1 MNMHI
6 RRSEDEIAANRARY
20 EEHQQ
25 KGLNAAP
32 KALPGKSDKPAPALA
47 EDLIVHRETIP
58 GGWYWSTRVKANEVL
73 RISLDEGFS
82 TLSLIAWNAAD
93 TSERLNLPDTVK
105 VQWTT
110 GLGKGRVIFSDMGKV
125 MFSIVED
132 SSGAHDVLM
141 GGSTASSNAKKY
153 AGTNG
158 PGLRNTRDNF
168 VLLATKAGLDKRD
181 IPAALALFAPVR
193 VDADGRFHWKPEL
206 VSEGDY
212 VDLRAEMDMIV
223 GFSNCPHPLDPN
235 PVYAPNPVTVT
246 RIKAVEPLA
255 DDLCRTATPEAVRGF
270 ENNAFA
276 SL

>member
-6 RRSEDEIAANRARY
+6 RRSNEEIAANRARY
-20 EEHQQ
+20 EEHQRQ
-25 KGLNAAP
+25 GLNATP
-32 KALPGKSDKPAPALA
+32 KALPGKSHKPAAA
-47 EDLIVHRETIP
+47 IADHRIIHRETIP

-73 RISLDEGFS
+73 RISLDEGLS
-82 TLSLIAWNAAD
+82 TLSVIAWNAAD
-93 TSERLNLPDTVK
+93 TTERLNLPDTVK

-110 GLGKGRVIFSDMGKV
+110 GLAKGRVIFSDMGRV

-132 SSGAHDVLM
+132 SCGAHDVLM
-141 GGSTASSNAKKY
+141 GGSTASSNARKY
-153 AGTNG
+153 PGANG
-158 PGLRNTRDNF
+158 PALRNTRDNF

-193 VDADGRFHWKPEL
+193 VDADGKFLWKPEL
-206 VSEGDY
+206 VSDGDY
-212 VDLRAEMDMIV
+212 VELRAEMDMIV

-246 RIKAVEPLA
+246 RVKAVEPLA

-270 ENNAFA
+270 ENNTLAA
-276 SL
+276 L